1 MAPSLENRLKDMK
14 FLENVELENIMTSL
28 CLLVYLY
35 YWLLI
40 KVHENAA
47 MILLFGAQTFNIIFK
62 KHLKHKKIHN
72 PKKNTFQVLNLNYYC
87 K

>member
-35 YWLLI
+35 Y
-40 KVHENAA
+40 
-47 MILLFGAQTFNIIFK
+47 
-62 KHLKHKKIHN
+62 
-72 PKKNTFQVLNLNYYC
+72 
-87 K
+87 